1 MDGEALQKSFDRL
14 GLSFDASTR
23 EVERAY
29 RELRELYSEESLAT
43 YSLLEY
49 ADRQEKLESLQA
61 DYDLIL
67 GSRLNKSPVLDDV
80 RVEVELDR
88 PEIESSIV
96 CVDADPNQD
105 PGTFLKQMRE
115 AQGLSIADV
124 AERTKIG
131 SFQLQGIEAQR
142 FDVLPAP
149 VYLRGFLKEFARVV
163 EISEVE
169 SLVDSYMVLYLKDRD
184 V

>member
-67 GSRLNKSPVLDDV
+67 GSRLCKSPVQDDV
-80 RVEVELDR
+80 SVDLGH
-88 PEIESSIV
+88 PGIESSIV
-96 CVDADPNQD
+96 CVDADPNHD

-115 AQGLSIADV
+115 AQGLSITDV